1 MLRGYML
8 AYGDDAVAVTEQAPS
23 PHLRLTPF
31 YKQRRV
37 TTLQHV
43 IRPPTSD
50 HTSSRGSRLLQKHL

>member
-1 MLRGYML
+1 ML
-8 AYGDDAVAVTEQAPS
+8 AYGDDAVAVTEQGEAPS

-50 HTSSRGSRLLQKHL
+50 HKSSRGSRLLQKHL